1 MQPWLHCARTLWVG
15 TRFRIFHHYIFP
27 GTSRAAQWTAQ
38 RSDDGAGVLGA
49 CSHAPAITRQ
59 SVAAMGARI
68 RRFSFLVH
76 PYAERM
82 RAQRERL
89 PTLVGEAVVG
99 GRVWP
104 AAGVTEIG

>member
-1 MQPWLHCARTLWVG
+1 MHIVVVAWCTHAVGGSATPHRIPTL
-15 TRFRIFHHYIFP
+15 P

-49 CSHAPAITRQ
+49 CSHAPAITWQ

-104 AAGVTEIG
+104 AAGATVIG